1 GRARDRQGSQRARNR
16 YHARPRRYRRA
27 RRARTR
33 RRDPPGNAHFSGAAD
48 LRQRRAFRTCP
59 WARRRR
65 TPAQAG
71 RPPRRCVV
79 SFAGRPHRQEFPQRA
94 WPCAGL
100 FAPSAGSDGGATN
113 LPPAHAQAR
122 NTRRHGNR
130 RQPARPLSEAAG
142 GGAHRGFGP
151 HDAGRGFAAAAA
163 FARRRHAGA
172 LMILRVLNL
181 VVIGALI
188 LAAAYVYRIK
198 YDSTVQA
205 ERLAKIRSEV
215 RREREA
221 IAALR
226 AEWGELETPTRIE
239 ALTKRYLHLKPI
251 APTQFDKLNAL
262 PEQPPQ
268 LVKPDSRD
276 PIGEVIENL
285 EEPPAAMTGSVWPPM
300 AAPQAA
306 AAAAAADAM
315 PVPIAPAAPVMTP
328 PVTPA

>member
-1 GRARDRQGSQRARNR
+1 VIVR
-16 YHARPRRYRRA
+16 
-27 RRARTR
+27 
-33 RRDPPGNAHFSGAAD
+33 
-48 LRQRRAFRTCP
+48 
-59 WARRRR
+59 
-65 TPAQAG
+65 
-71 RPPRRCVV
+71 
-79 SFAGRPHRQEFPQRA
+79 
-94 WPCAGL
+94 
-100 FAPSAGSDGGATN
+100 
-113 LPPAHAQAR
+113 
-122 NTRRHGNR
+122 
-130 RQPARPLSEAAG
+130 
-142 GGAHRGFGP
+142 
-151 HDAGRGFAAAAA
+151 
-163 FARRRHAGA
+163 
-172 LMILRVLNL
+172 ILNL

-188 LAAAYVYRIK
+188 MAAAYVYRIK

-215 RREREA
+215 RRERES

-226 AEWGELETPTRIE
+226 AEWGELQTPTRIE

-251 APTQFDKLNAL
+251 APAQFDKLNAL

-315 PVPIAPAAPVMTP
+315 PVPIAPAAPVMTSP
-328 PVTPA
+328 ATPAPALPVASAPPAPAAAAPAASAPSASTSATSARTPITKSGRLDR